1 MAKLEMLDF
10 HFEFFYNISTGS
22 VRNSMKALN
31 SSAIHWSVEFNL
43 KVLKFGWD
51 EMDFFTSSIHFQRY
65 KLAMEWRN
73 ENFDAIDWQISIWFW
88 RSYILNEMEW
98 IHLMNLTKFQ
108 CSWLEID
115 WKFRCAQ
122 LDLLNWFWSMVQLFR
137 YCSAILQVKNK
148 KWINRLVIT
157 TFVNFNTENVIL
169 SNKTWNSHHRT
180 LTISNTLR

>member
-1 MAKLEMLDF
+1 MRFIDLLNLIWRYWNLD
-10 HFEFFYNISTGS
+10 ETKWIFF
-22 VRNSMKALN
+22 M
-31 SSAIHWSVEFNL
+31 
-43 KVLKFGWD
+43 
-51 EMDFFTSSIHFQRY
+51 SSIHFQRY

-88 RSYILNEMEW
+88 RSYILNVMEW

-108 CSWLEID
+108 CSWLEIH

-148 KWINRLVIT
+148 KMDQSTSNN
-157 TFVNFNTENVIL
+157 NFRQFQ
-169 SNKTWNSHHRT
+169 HRKCSF
-180 LTISNTLR
+180 IQ